1 MAKITTRNGTTEVS
15 SASSTF
21 LEKSTRP
28 DIAYAVHQ
36 AARFC
41 TEPKQSHSTAVKR
54 IGKYLLDTK
63 DKGLILNPK
72 DHSFECYVDA
82 DFVGNWN
89 RATAD
94 VDPSTAKSRTAFI
107 IRYTGCPVTWAS
119 KLQTEVALSST
130 ESEYNALSESLR
142 SVIYMMQLVDKAKG
156 LGWNTFVGTPTV
168 HCKVFED
175 NSGALEMV

>member
-1 MAKITTRNGTTEVS
+1 
-15 SASSTF
+15 
-21 LEKSTRP
+21 
-28 DIAYAVHQ
+28 
-36 AARFC
+36 
-41 TEPKQSHSTAVKR
+41 
-54 IGKYLLDTK
+54 LLNTK
-63 DKGLILNPK
+63 DKVLILNPK

-82 DFVGNWN
+82 DFLGNWN

-107 IRYTGCPVTWAS
+107 IRYAGCPVTWAS

-142 SVIYMMQLVDKAKG
+142 SVIYMMQLVDEAKG
-156 LGWNTFVGTPTV
+156 LGWKTFEGKPTV